1 MLILLKSKGKNN
13 MNKNIDDVQTVLE
26 DSSTSNELSKENS
39 VSISIVPPKGKKTVL
54 IDDKHLVVFKNA

>member
-1 MLILLKSKGKNN
+1 